1 MKANDL
7 TRRNFVTKVSFSS
20 LIAMATSVI
29 PSFGASGNKSDLGK
43 KVFEGDEKTWLE
55 IGGKVYGARSD
66 QHGPIGGGD
75 GYSDNITRGDY
86 EVTTLDQLVD
96 ALSKAKAGQVVYI
109 PSETEIDLTTSIY
122 IEGLVLTIPEGV
134 TLAGDRG
141 YKGSK
146 GAYIT
151 SDALKTPVIF
161 RVAGPGV
168 RVTGLRI
175 QGPNPKRYVE
185 HHTKAFAKG
194 GLGKDYYYK
203 FPVSRCISTEFSNL
217 KIDNCDIS
225 AFTQAIMLNKGK
237 DHHIHHNRIHK
248 NQYKGLGYGVCHD
261 EADSLIEFNL
271 FDANRHS
278 IAGTGKP
285 GCSYVARHNV
295 ELGISLSHCFD
306 MHGGRDRKDGTTIAG
321 TNIEIYNN
329 TFMSTERAVGIRGQ
343 PEDKCIVHHNWIL
356 KHADAKKAVL
366 AEAKTSVYDNL
377 YGENPVKPE

>member
-7 TRRNFVTKVSFSS
+7 TRRSFVSKVSFSS
-20 LIAMATSVI
+20 FIAMAANAI
-29 PSFGASGNKSDLGK
+29 PALGAIDNRSDKSK
-43 KVFEGDEKTWLE
+43 NAEKTWLE
-55 IGGKVYGARSD
+55 VGGKTYGARPD
-66 QHGPIGGGD
+66 KLGPIGGGE
-75 GYSDNITRGDY
+75 GYSGIITKGDF
-86 EVTTLDQLVD
+86 EVTTLDSLID
-96 ALSKAKAGQVVYI
+96 ALSKAKAGQVIYI
-109 PSETEIDLTTSIY
+109 PAETEIDLTTSIY
-122 IEGLVLTIPEGV
+122 IDALVLTIPEGV

-146 GAYIT
+146 GAFIT
-151 SDALKTPVIF
+151 SDSLKTPVMF
-161 RVAGPGV
+161 RIAGPNV
-168 RVTGLRI
+168 RITGLSV

-185 HHTKAFAKG
+185 HHTKSFGKE

-203 FPVSRCISTEFSNL
+203 FPVSRCITTEFSGL
-217 KIDNCDIS
+217 EIDNCDIS
-225 AFTQAIMLNKGK
+225 AFTQAIMLNRGK

-261 EADSLIEFNL
+261 EAASLVEFNL

-278 IAGTGKP
+278 LAGTGKP
-285 GCSYVARHNV
+285 GCSYTARHNV

-329 TFMSTERAVGIRGQ
+329 TFRSTEKAVGIRGE

-356 KHADAKKAVL
+356 KHTDAKKAVL